1 MWLLINWIV
10 SACSTPLCVSSAD
23 RQISLRNSSL
33 LPNELFPHAA
43 FYRTAKCDSYSSFSL
58 ATDNQNIPNQ
68 NDQHWWHCLLAGC
81 CSDLRCLRFLCVMW
95 SRCLRCHLRIFQSR
109 FSRRACKLLPIVQ
122 IIIHMNCFFKPC
134 DWRLI
139 DDELKIVVQA
149 RAVHRILDT
158 RESLL
163 STVDDNNNIISSITR
178 CAMWR
183 DVGIMPSKYAT
194 LPRYDNEPNKW
205 DAYFVSK

>member
-1 MWLLINWIV
+1 MTLPGWLVVAPI
-10 SACSTPLCVSSAD
+10 
-23 RQISLRNSSL
+23 R
-33 LPNELFPHAA
+33 
-43 FYRTAKCDSYSSFSL
+43 
-58 ATDNQNIPNQ
+58 
-68 NDQHWWHCLLAGC
+68 
-81 CSDLRCLRFLCVMW
+81 VMW

-109 FSRRACKLLPIVQ
+109 FSRCACKLLPIVQ

-163 STVDDNNNIISSITR
+163 STSERQQQHHQFHST
-178 CAMWR
+178 MR

-205 DAYFVSK
+205 DAYFVSKWSWFAVIACLDAALSLSATS